1 MPERRRFARTKV
13 YKGAKLILADRVPVD
28 CIVRNLSSQGACLD
42 HLSVADLPAEFELT
56 FDTGYTLR
64 KCRVVWQN
72 LTKVGVSFEQP
83 IEG

>member
-1 MPERRRFARTKV
+1 MLERRRFARTKV
-13 YKGAKLILADRVPVD
+13 YKGAKVILAGRSSVD
-28 CIVRNLSSQGACLD
+28 CIVRNVSAQGACLD
-42 HLSVADLPAEFELT
+42 HLSVADLPAEFELS